1 METGEVWLRSASAE
15 VRPYALTGGRTVPA
29 HPLTLDSVL
38 AVPTAPHP
46 QTVLGL
52 EATMALQLCAEEA
65 RTVAEIVGVLGMQ
78 GVPVQ
83 VVKVLLSDLIDTGC
97 LELAER
103 AEAGTVAHLL
113 GRVLHGL
120 RTKWPEARAHGS
132 GGDSAAA

>member
-1 METGEVWLRSASAE
+1 METGDVWLHSASAE
-15 VRPYALTGGRTVPA
+15 VRPYGLTGGRTVPA

-38 AVPTAPHP
+38 AVPTATHP
-46 QTVLGL
+46 QTALGL
-52 EATMALQLCAEEA
+52 EATMALRLCTEEA

-78 GVPVQ
+78 DVPVQ
-83 VVKVLLSDLIDTGC
+83 VVKILLSDLINNGC
-97 LELAER
+97 LELVAR
-103 AEAGTVAHLL
+103 AEAGTAHLL